1 MKRLRNF
8 MLRLIGMYVPFVM
21 VILGI
26 GACSYIYKDN
36 FLDTFRQNAEEVVEE
51 EPTFQDIVTEEVP
64 MEEITPIE
72 EDQTDAVEVEPT
84 EEPLSTD
91 AIPGIG
97 ECVCPDQ
104 SIAPLEE

>member
-1 MKRLRNF
+1 
-8 MLRLIGMYVPFVM
+8 MLRLIGMYVPFVL

-36 FLDTFRQNAEEVVEE
+36 FLDTFRQDTEKVI
-51 EPTFQDIVTEEVP
+51 EPVPEVP

-72 EDQTDAVEVEPT
+72 EEPVDAVEVESN

-91 AIPGIG
+91 ALPGIG

-104 SIAPLEE
+104 STTTLEGEEESSN

>member
-1 MKRLRNF
+1 
-8 MLRLIGMYVPFVM
+8 MLRLIGMYIPFVL

-26 GACSYIYKDN
+26 GACSFIYKDN
-36 FLDTFRQNAEEVVEE
+36 LLGTFGQQEEVI
-51 EPTFQDIVTEEVP
+51 EPAPEPEVP

-72 EDQTDAVEVEPT
+72 EEPVDAVEVESN

-91 AIPGIG
+91 ALPGIG

-104 SIAPLEE
+104 STTTLEGEEESSN